1 MAESAKN
8 FRFKSPGIKT
18 QEIDQSKIPNAG
30 EILGPVV
37 IGRAKR
43 GPAFKPVKVASFD
56 EFVKIFG
63 EPVAGGTSNDVWRDG
78 NLTSPMYGVY
88 AAQSWLQN
96 SEALTYVRVLGD
108 ASPQA
113 TTAGKAGW
121 SAGVLGATATGG
133 AYGLF
138 VFPSS
143 SAGNV
148 ATAHL
153 TGALAAVFYMSSG
166 SGAPMLSGTMY
177 GAAALTTASNSI
189 LIESNASGDFVL
201 QFTGSNLPTSN
212 LPTSK
217 TTFSMTKTKGN
228 FIRKVFNTNPT
239 LLRRNSTADGQ
250 VHYFL
255 GETYEDT
262 YKSSV
267 MSSNYFTGSGTV
279 STTKYVGVILGLRS
293 GSSTNHSV
301 NENRA
306 LQNTTLPKSGWFFTQ
321 HLSQNTASFDPSST
335 TFFTDGTVKKLF
347 RFVGLDTGEDL
358 QNNFKV
364 SVSNIKPSSN
374 EDVEP
379 YGTFDVEVR
388 RIYDTD
394 ENIVMVER
402 FSGCTLDVN
411 AESYILNVI
420 GDKYT
425 EYDDTKARLIEKG
438 SYTNRSKYIRVEIN
452 SEFESGFDPS
462 YVPFGITGPT
472 KYKNVEIDSD
482 GNIVNEATAGAWVT
496 GSTSGIYGASSTAV
510 VTGSG
515 VDIANLKIM
524 FPEVPVR
531 TTTSTL
537 TNIRKGYWGAYLTTD
552 NTNAFK
558 ESVKDHIRC
567 KPTGVT
573 NHDEGDSTIYQ
584 WVISLDN
591 VKYESGSAPAAGA
604 QGIKT
609 LTYDNEARYSGS
621 SLTSTASLPSGYPD
635 SSEALQS
642 YKAPL
647 LLGIGNLTSVFY
659 GGTDGFDITES
670 DPLRNSKIDGA
681 TLTTDSVYY
690 SYRRAIDTV
699 KHPEIAEYN
708 LIAIPGMNNES
719 LNKTLVNN
727 SAERTDALAIIDI
740 EESYLPPHE
749 RLYDSTD
756 RAAAQMGDTQKALEK
771 FKAWKMNSSYGA
783 AYYPWVQIRDSI
795 NQKSVWVPPS
805 VAALG
810 ALAYTDKVGGQW
822 QAPAGFNRAG
832 LSSGEA
838 GLPVSNVALKLFSSD
853 RDDLYD
859 ININPIASF
868 PNQGVVIWGQKTLQV
883 KRSGLDRVN
892 VRRLMLHLKRGI
904 SLIGNTVLFEP
915 NLDDTWKNFKRQA
928 EPFLAEV
935 KAKFGLV
942 DYKLVLD
949 ETTTTPDLI
958 DQNTMYAQVWVKPAK
973 TIEFLAVDFYL
984 TTSGATFNG

>member
-8 FRFKSPGIKT
+8 FHFRSPGIKT
-18 QEIDQSKIPNAG
+18 QEIDQSEIPNAA
-30 EILGPVV
+30 EALGPVI

-43 GPAFKPVKVASFD
+43 GPAFKPVKVNSFD

-88 AAQSWLQN
+88 GAQSWLKN
-96 SEALTYVRVLGD
+96 GEALTYVRVLGD

-113 TTAGKAGW
+113 TSAGKAGW
-121 SAGVLGATATGG
+121 TAGAIGTAKEAGG

-153 TGALAAVFYMSSG
+153 TGALAAVFYMATG
-166 SGAPMLSGTMY
+166 SGAPQLSGNIY
-177 GAAALTTASNSI
+177 AAPGPVGATTASNSI
-189 LIESNASGDFVL
+189 LIESNNSGDFVI
-201 QFTGSNLPTSN
+201 QFTGSNLPS
-212 LPTSK
+212 SK

-239 LLRRNSTADGQ
+239 LLGRNSETDGQ
-250 VHYFL
+250 VNYFL

-262 YKSSV
+262 YKSAVSTG
-267 MSSNYFTGSGTV
+267 SYFTGSGTI
-279 STTKYVGVILGLRS
+279 SSTKYVGVILGLMS
-293 GSSTNHSV
+293 GSSVANHSI
-301 NENRA
+301 NQNRA
-306 LQNTTLPKSGWFFTQ
+306 LQSSTLPKSGWFFTQ
-321 HLSQNTASFDPSST
+321 HLSQDTGSFDPSST

-364 SVSNIKPSSN
+364 SIANIKPSSN

-388 RIYDTD
+388 RIHDTD
-394 ENIVMVER
+394 ENISMVER
-402 FSGCTLDVN
+402 YVGCTLDVS

-438 SYTNRSKYIRVEIN
+438 SYPNKSKYIRVEIN
-452 SEFESGFDPS
+452 SEFESGFEPS

-472 KYKNVEIDSD
+472 KYKNIDIDSD
-482 GNIVNEATAGAWVT
+482 SALRDATTAWVT
-496 GSTSGIYGASSTAV
+496 GGTSAVYGASADAI

-515 VDIANLKIM
+515 ADIPNLKIM

-531 TTTSTL
+531 TSTSTL
-537 TNIRKGYWGAYLTTD
+537 TNIRQGYWGAYLTPDGTD
-552 NTNAFK
+552 AFNN
-558 ESVKDHIRC
+558 SVKDHIRC
-567 KPTGVT
+567 KPTNVA
-573 NHDEGDSTIYQ
+573 NHDEDTSTVYQ

-591 VKYESGSAPAAGA
+591 VKYDTAPAASAKGV
-604 QGIKT
+604 GT
-609 LTYDNEARYSGS
+609 LVYSNSARYDGY
-621 SLTSTASLPSGYPD
+621 SLTATASLPTNYPD
-635 SSEALQS
+635 SSDALLS

-647 LLGIGNLTSVFY
+647 ALGVGNLTSVFY
-659 GGTDGFDITES
+659 GGTNGFDITES
-670 DPLRNSKIDGA
+670 DPLRNSKIA
-681 TLTTDSVYY
+681 TSPTLTTDPVYY

-699 KHPEIAEYN
+699 KHPEIAEYH

-727 SAERTDALAIIDI
+727 SAERSDALAVIDI

-749 RLYDSTD
+749 RLYDSSD
-756 RAAAQMGDTQKALEK
+756 RNAAQMGDIQTALET
-771 FKAWKMNSSYGA
+771 FKSWKMNSSYGA

-795 NQKSVWVPPS
+795 SEKSVWVPPS

-904 SLIGNTVLFEP
+904 SLIGDTVLFEP

-928 EPFLAEV
+928 EPFLAEI

-949 ETTTTPDLI
+949 ETTTTPDLV
-958 DQNTMYAQVWVKPAK
+958 DQNIMYVQIWVKPAK
-973 TIEFLAVDFYL
+973 SIEFIAVDFYL